1 MALEGGL
8 MAVEHISG
16 KKVGSVMLYA
26 LSTCQWCNKTKQL
39 LRDLGIDFEFV
50 YVDLLEGKE
59 QSETLD
65 MMEKLNPRGSFPTLV
80 IDNKRCIVGF
90 KEDEIRGAFRS

>member
-1 MALEGGL
+1 MALKGGL
-8 MAVEHISG
+8 MTFEHISG

-39 LRDLGIDFEFV
+39 LMDLGIDFDFV

-59 QSETLD
+59 QSEILD
-65 MMEKLNPRGSFPTLV
+65 TMEKWNPRGSFPTLV

-90 KEDEIRGAFRS
+90 QEGQIREVFWT